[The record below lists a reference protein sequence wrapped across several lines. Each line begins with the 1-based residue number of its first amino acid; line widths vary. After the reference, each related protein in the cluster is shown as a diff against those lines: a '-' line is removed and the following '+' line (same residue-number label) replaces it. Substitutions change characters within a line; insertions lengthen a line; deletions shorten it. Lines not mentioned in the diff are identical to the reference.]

1 MKVNGPSAHDLHGAA
16 VRLVAKANRVTE
28 TQGGP
33 AAVPPSAD
41 SAAAVSNPAPAGTA
55 VTAPAESTVEMA
67 ACKLPPG
74 LVRVAARLEAMGVD
88 GRTAGQSNALAQINR
103 NLQRY
108 IDHQGDAAPPPLPEL
123 PADPPTASAT
133 DAAGGEDEAAV
144 ASGAEA
150 PAEPVA
156 SAEA

>member
-1 MKVNGPSAHDLHGAA
+1 
-16 VRLVAKANRVTE
+16 
-28 TQGGP
+28 
-33 AAVPPSAD
+33 
-41 SAAAVSNPAPAGTA
+41 
-55 VTAPAESTVEMA
+55 MA